1 MYITG
6 NYLEKQRKISDKM
19 LCISAILLEIAAD
32 DYGALMKR

>member
-6 NYLEKQRKISDKM
+6 NNLEKQKKISDKM

-32 DYGALMKR
+32 DYGAFIKR

>member
-1 MYITG
+1 MYKPGT
-6 NYLEKQRKISDKM
+6 NLEKQRKISDKM